1 MITVLVV
8 ILFLGIGVIISF
20 VCEDISP
27 ILIVGVL
34 SSVYGCSDIG
44 VKKETP
50 KSSVEKSIIKEASF
64 LVGEEVCSVNTCSE
78 NSGIISEIECDEKAC
93 VYLII
98 SNGKQIGPAYED
110 EKIEKQTFSPNR
122 KNPYERK

>member
-50 KSSVEKSIIKEASF
+50 KSSVEKSIIKEAI
-64 LVGEEVCSVNTCSE
+64 EMN
-78 NSGIISEIECDEKAC
+78 IS
-93 VYLII
+93 
-98 SNGKQIGPAYED
+98 PED
-110 EKIEKQTFSPNR
+110 R
-122 KNPYERK
+122 KNAYKHYFYDHQSISQILNKIKE